1 MKTRRKAMRRRRRR
15 PYPACETAICSR
27 FTNVIKAEGNSLRK
41 MLEWTEPR
49 WYTCG
54 VFGRACDVYQYDETT
69 AIAVGYGSFGNLVA
83 DRTVIERYAER
94 VENAERAEKDG
105 RRKDVLCKLTSE
117 FIKEVARKD
126 CDKNDD

>member
-1 MKTRRKAMRRRRRR
+1 MKTRRLATRRRRRRR

-54 VFGRACDVYQYDETT
+54 VFGRACDVYQYDEAT

-83 DRTVIERYAER
+83 DRTVIERF
-94 VENAERAEKDG
+94 AERAEKDG

-117 FIKEVARKD
+117 FIKEVVGRKD